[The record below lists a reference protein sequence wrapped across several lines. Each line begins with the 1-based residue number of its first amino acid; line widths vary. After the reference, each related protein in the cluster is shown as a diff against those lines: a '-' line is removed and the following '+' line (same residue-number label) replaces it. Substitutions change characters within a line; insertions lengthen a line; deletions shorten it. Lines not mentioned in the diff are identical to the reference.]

1 MFTGQWPHELAVEW
15 MSPLRGDVPTLA
27 EHLGSLGYA
36 TAGFVGNTFYAS
48 YDTGLDR
55 GFTHYEDYVLDGL
68 NAART
73 AKALDDSFKSIGELG
88 RMWHISGRAYQDL
101 TRGERKD
108 ARAVNREFL
117 EWLARRRA
125 PRRPFFAFLNYVDA
139 HSPYLLPPGVSNVLG
154 GVPITDRDVRLLG
167 LRWSDENR
175 RRFPGPARQLARDA
189 YDNCLAYV
197 DARLGELVD
206 ELERRG
212 VLEQTLVIV
221 TADHGEELG
230 EHALFDHGE
239 SLYRAEIR
247 VPLVIV
253 PPAGRD
259 RSPRPAVVDSPVS
272 LRDLAATVAGF
283 VRPGTTSPFPGRSLL
298 EGTRA
303 TAADSGA
310 GNRPEDD
317 AVVLSEL
324 SSPNPADPN
333 RGRSPAHRG
342 SLISLAEGDL
352 VYIRNQGDG
361 GEELFNE
368 RDDPD
373 ELHNLA
379 RAAAMGPSLRS
390 LRERARRVTGRA
402 GTSAMRAAGGWLD
415 GAIDDPTG
423 AGGPGLDRG
432 AGRDGGHRG
441 HRVVARRPVSFLAA
455 RRPSAGDLVAVR
467 QHPAGRPLRGG
478 RVLRPLPCRDRREL
492 SPPPDGPLAR
502 PGRRG
507 GDPGPRRGG
516 RRTPLVR
523 GGGAGILDRAPRR
536 PRLSSRDPPRASGR
550 VVARNEAEVRFVLG
564 SGKLGASFLI
574 DRDGFLFQSPISW
587 YARQG
592 RWDLSSGYRG
602 RNPHFDRAVIAT
614 CLYCHA
620 NRVEPVEE
628 TVNRYA
634 PPTFRGHAIG
644 CERCHG
650 PGALHVVRPAVEG
663 GVDATIVN
671 PAALEPALR
680 DAVCEQCHLMGQQ
693 RVIKLDRRDDDFRPG
708 LPFYLVWSVFEWAE
722 GAATD
727 KFVGQ
732 VEQMHE
738 SRCYRASSGGLGC
751 ISCHDPHRQPADLE
765 RAGYYRGR
773 CLECH
778 GEDQRGCRLTEAS
791 RRKRIPKTTAPP
803 ATCRGWV
810 GAKSR
815 TSRRPT
821 IASSASPTRR
831 AEPPPAPRAMR
842 RSRYPPTAIAR
853 WSRSTGT
860 SWTSGAGPR
869 PSATWASPSPGGGRG
884 PPPRPCRG
892 SRRRSPRGQ
901 TTCSPTRRRGS
912 CWDGSGGSPTA
923 WRPSARPWPAHWTP
937 NPPSPAPRT
946 SPTGWGGETRPSP
959 TYGAR
964 LPRARGA
971 RSTMPI
977 WPPSASTRAT
987 GEARSRPA
995 GTALRLNP
1003 MDLESRERLVRAL
1016 LHAGDRSAA
1025 REEFRIL
1032 LDFDPPNRAELFRRF
1047 STLR

>member
-1 MFTGQWPHELAVEW
+1 MTDVRTSGEVRRLGPVQLVVLAAWCGLAAGELEVAVRFLHRTFGSTHRLFLMTRHFVWLVPLIDLALFLAAGVMLALAARRWPRRAGWLGPRLLVALALLPALTLAGPGIYAEAWLLLALGVASLVAPVLERQRDRWRRRLARTAPALLLLVLLQAGWLFGSDRLKRWREEGRPPPPEGAPNVLVIVLDTVRADHVSLYGYPRPTTPNLQQLAGRGIRFDRARAPAPWTLASHASMFTGQWPHELAVEW

-55 GFTHYEDYVLDGL
+55 GFTHYEDYVLDGMS
-68 NAART
+68 AART

-101 TRGERKD
+101 TRGKRKD

-139 HSPYLLPPGVSNVLG
+139 HSPYLLPPGVSNVLA
-154 GVPITDRDVRLLG
+154 GVPITDRDERLLG

-221 TADHGEELG
+221 TADHGEGLG

-259 RSPRPAVVDSPVS
+259 RSPRPAVVDAPVS

-379 RAAAMGPSLRS
+379 RAAAMGPSLQS

-402 GTSAMRAAGGWLD
+402 GNVGD
-415 GAIDDPTG
+415 
-423 AGGPGLDRG
+423 AGGPP
-432 AGRDGGHRG
+432 
-441 HRVVARRPVSFLAA
+441 RVAA
-455 RRPSAGDLVAVR
+455 
-467 QHPAGRPLRGG
+467 
-478 RVLRPLPCRDRREL
+478 
-492 SPPPDGPLAR
+492 
-502 PGRRG
+502 
-507 GDPGPRRGG
+507 
-516 RRTPLVR
+516 
-523 GGGAGILDRAPRR
+523 AP
-536 PRLSSRDPPRASGR
+536 
-550 VVARNEAEVRFVLG
+550 EV
-564 SGKLGASFLI
+564 
-574 DRDGFLFQSPISW
+574 P
-587 YARQG
+587 
-592 RWDLSSGYRG
+592 
-602 RNPHFDRAVIAT
+602 
-614 CLYCHA
+614 
-620 NRVEPVEE
+620 
-628 TVNRYA
+628 
-634 PPTFRGHAIG
+634 
-644 CERCHG
+644 
-650 PGALHVVRPAVEG
+650 
-663 GVDATIVN
+663 
-671 PAALEPALR
+671 
-680 DAVCEQCHLMGQQ
+680 
-693 RVIKLDRRDDDFRPG
+693 
-708 LPFYLVWSVFEWAE
+708 
-722 GAATD
+722 
-727 KFVGQ
+727 
-732 VEQMHE
+732 
-738 SRCYRASSGGLGC
+738 
-751 ISCHDPHRQPADLE
+751 
-765 RAGYYRGR
+765 
-773 CLECH
+773 
-778 GEDQRGCRLTEAS
+778 
-791 RRKRIPKTTAPP
+791 
-803 ATCRGWV
+803 
-810 GAKSR
+810 
-815 TSRRPT
+815 
-821 IASSASPTRR
+821 
-831 AEPPPAPRAMR
+831 
-842 RSRYPPTAIAR
+842 
-853 WSRSTGT
+853 
-860 SWTSGAGPR
+860 
-869 PSATWASPSPGGGRG
+869 
-884 PPPRPCRG
+884 
-892 SRRRSPRGQ
+892 
-901 TTCSPTRRRGS
+901 
-912 CWDGSGGSPTA
+912 
-923 WRPSARPWPAHWTP
+923 
-937 NPPSPAPRT
+937 
-946 SPTGWGGETRPSP
+946 
-959 TYGAR
+959 
-964 LPRARGA
+964 
-971 RSTMPI
+971 
-977 WPPSASTRAT
+977 
-987 GEARSRPA
+987 
-995 GTALRLNP
+995 
-1003 MDLESRERLVRAL
+1003 
-1016 LHAGDRSAA
+1016 
-1025 REEFRIL
+1025 
-1032 LDFDPPNRAELFRRF
+1032 
-1047 STLR
+1047 